1 MTDQLEPI
9 DDSVANIRKID
20 DSLAR
25 FSAAHD
31 ELEAE
36 ERQRRAKRQKFV
48 ARIEQTRT
56 ALQKVVS
63 VGGPRNGRNS
73 ADEDDEED
81 EED

>member
-9 DDSVANIRKID
+9 DESVANIRKID

-36 ERQRRAKRQKFV
+36 EEKRRAKRQKFA

-63 VGGPRNGRNS
+63 VGAPRTGRNS
-73 ADEDDEED
+73 DDDED
-81 EED
+81 